1 METLASWF
9 SPDWGLL
16 LLRIGVA
23 IVFLVH
29 GLPKIKD
36 VGQIAGFFKQA
47 NIPLPGIMA
56 WVVSLLETVGP
67 ALLVLG
73 LGTRVIGLALA
84 FTMVV
89 ATKTVKIDMAKAK
102 FSGGWEF
109 EFILG
114 VAALALAFTGAGA
127 LSIDAGLGW

>member
-1 METLASWF
+1 MEVLVSLL

-16 LLRIGVA
+16 LLRVGVA
-23 IVFLVH
+23 IVFLAH

-36 VGQIAGFFKQA
+36 VSQVAGFFKQA
-47 NIPLPGIMA
+47 NIPLAGVMA
-56 WVVSLLETVGP
+56 WVVALLETVGP

-84 FTMVV
+84 FTMAV
-89 ATKTVKIDMAKAK
+89 ATKTVKIDMLKTK

>member
-1 METLASWF
+1 MEALVSWL

-23 IVFLVH
+23 VVFFVH

-36 VGQIAGFFKQA
+36 VSQVAGFFKQA
-47 NIPLPGIMA
+47 NIPLAGLAA
-56 WVVSLLETVGP
+56 WVVALLETVGP
-67 ALLVLG
+67 ILLVVG
-73 LGTRVIGLALA
+73 LGTRPIALALA
-84 FTMVV
+84 FTMLV
-89 ATKTVKIDMAKAK
+89 AIKSVKVDMAKAK

>member
-1 METLASWF
+1 MEVLVSLL

-16 LLRIGVA
+16 LLRVGVA

-36 VGQIAGFFKQA
+36 VSQVAGFFKQA
-47 NIPLPGIMA
+47 NIPLAGVMA
-56 WVVSLLETVGP
+56 WFVALLETVGP

-84 FTMVV
+84 FTMAV

-127 LSIDAGLGW
+127 LSLDAGLGW

>member
-1 METLASWF
+1 METLASWL

-16 LLRIGVA
+16 LLRVGVA
-23 IVFLVH
+23 IVFFVH

-36 VGQIAGFFKQA
+36 VGQVSGFFKQA
-47 NIPLPGIMA
+47 NIPLPGIAA

-73 LGTRVIGLALA
+73 LGTRALGLAFA
-84 FTMVV
+84 FSMLV
-89 ATKTVKIDMAKAK
+89 AIKNVKIDMAKAK